1 MQCGGGCQNR
11 PFHVVSRP
19 ESTAKWTQ
27 NAKHQGLAMAMDEL
41 QDKKPFGDHWSLFAE
56 ERGHVKGGKHRA
68 SLAKQISLKLQELIK
83 KSMKHFGEFYSLVLE

>member
-1 MQCGGGCQNR
+1 
-11 PFHVVSRP
+11 
-19 ESTAKWTQ
+19 
-27 NAKHQGLAMAMDEL
+27 MAMDEL